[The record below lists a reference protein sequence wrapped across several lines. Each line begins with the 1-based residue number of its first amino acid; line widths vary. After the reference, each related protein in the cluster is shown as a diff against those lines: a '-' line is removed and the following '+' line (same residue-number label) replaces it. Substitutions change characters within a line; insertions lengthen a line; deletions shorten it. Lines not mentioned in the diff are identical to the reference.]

1 MGIGRT
7 IQIFM
12 QQNSVLGFSCDLQ
25 TNPKCCHPPQNAP
38 SVGKQFLDGV
48 EQELKDFN
56 SSYPPSLP
64 QVIPTAL
71 NH

>member
-25 TNPKCCHPPQNAP
+25 TNPKCCHPPQNA
-38 SVGKQFLDGV
+38 SSAGKQFLDGV
-48 EQELKDFN
+48 EQELKAFN
-56 SSYPPSLP
+56 SSYPPGLP
-64 QVIPTAL
+64 QVIPTA
-71 NH
+71 